1 MMEKIYLTRK
11 GREKLIKELE
21 ELQKRKPL
29 IQDEISK
36 AREYGDLKENSEY
49 HAAKETL
56 SSLMRRIIELESKIT
71 CAKIIDEKSIDTDR
85 VFIGV
90 TIIIQDENYNDYE
103 YTVVDLE
110 EADIGTN
117 KISVQSPLVQGLLG
131 HKEGEICEVK
141 LPSGKTKFKILK
153 IFIK

>member
-1 MMEKIYLTRK
+1 MAEIYLTRD

-29 IQDEISK
+29 IQDEIAR
-36 AREYGDLKENSEY
+36 AREHGDLRENAEY
-49 HAAKETL
+49 HAAKEALTN
-56 SSLMRRIIELESKIT
+56 LMRRIMELDSKIVR
-71 CAKIIDEKSIDTDR
+71 AKIIEDQNIEGDK

-90 TIIIQDENYNDYE
+90 KVTIQDEDGDKYE

-110 EADIGTN
+110 EADPSTN

-131 HKEGEICEVK
+131 HKAGETVEVE
-141 LPSGKTKFKILK
+141 LPAGKTKFKILK
-153 IFIK
+153 ISR

>member
-1 MMEKIYLTRK
+1 LTRD

-29 IQDEISK
+29 IQDEIAR
-36 AREYGDLKENSEY
+36 AREHGDLRENAEY
-49 HAAKETL
+49 HAAKEALTN
-56 SSLMRRIIELESKIT
+56 LMRRIMELDSKIAR
-71 CAKIIDEKSIDTDR
+71 AKIIEDQNIEGDK

-90 TIIIQDENYNDYE
+90 KVTIQDEDGDKYE

-110 EADIGTN
+110 EADPSTN

-131 HKEGEICEVK
+131 HKAGETVEVE
-141 LPSGKTKFKILK
+141 LPAGKTKFKILK
-153 IFIK
+153 ISR

>member
-1 MMEKIYLTRK
+1 MAEIYLTRN

-29 IQDEISK
+29 VQEEIAR
-36 AREYGDLKENSEY
+36 AREHGDLRENAEY

-56 SSLMRRIIELESKIT
+56 TNIMRRIMELDSKISS
-71 CAKIIDEKSIDTDR
+71 ARIIEEQNIESDK

-90 TIIIQDENYNDYE
+90 TITIQDEDGDDYE

-110 EADIGTN
+110 EADPSAN
-117 KISVQSPLVQGLLG
+117 KISVQSPLIQGLLG
-131 HKEGEICEVK
+131 HKAGETVEVE
-141 LPSGKTKFKILK
+141 LPAGRKKF
-153 IFIK
+153 

>member
-1 MMEKIYLTRK
+1 MADIYLTRD

-29 IQDEISK
+29 IQDEIAR
-36 AREYGDLKENSEY
+36 AREHGDLRENAEY
-49 HAAKETL
+49 HAAKEALTN
-56 SSLMRRIIELESKIT
+56 LMRRIMELDSKISR
-71 CAKIIDEKSIDTDR
+71 AKIIEDQNIESDK

-90 TIIIQDENYNDYE
+90 TITIQDEDGDDYE

-110 EADIGTN
+110 EADPSAN

-131 HKEGEICEVK
+131 HKAGETVEVE
-141 LPSGKTKFKILK
+141 LPAGKMKFKILK
-153 IFIK
+153 ISR

>member
-1 MMEKIYLTRK
+1 MADIYLTRE

-29 IQDEISK
+29 IQDEIAR
-36 AREYGDLKENSEY
+36 AREHGDLRENAEY

-56 SSLMRRIIELESKIT
+56 TNLMRRIAEIDSKISRS
-71 CAKIIDEKSIDTDR
+71 KIVEDLHIDADK

-90 TIIIQDENYNDYE
+90 TVTILDEDGDEYE
-103 YTVVDLE
+103 YTIVDLE
-110 EADIGTN
+110 EANPSEN

-131 HKEGEICEVK
+131 HKEGETCKVE
-141 LPSGKTKFKILK
+141 LPAGKAKFKILK
-153 IFIK
+153 IRR